1 MRVLRL
7 TKTLSGLACLAAIA
21 MLPANAAGMQ
31 MAITFDDL
39 PAHASLPPGVT
50 RIDVAK
56 SIIHALNAHHAPSVF
71 GFVNAQDIAQT
82 PADAEVLQLWRAAGY
97 PLGNHTYSHP
107 DANTVTAAAFERDVL
122 ADEPTLRK
130 YMGRHDWHWL
140 RLPYLHEG
148 DTPEKRQEIAG
159 FLEAHKYRLAQVTL
173 SFDDYAYN
181 DPYARCM
188 KKGNKAAVEWMK
200 QSILDRASVDIVAA
214 QKMSALL
221 YGRDIKHVLLMHIG
235 AFDAVM
241 LPKLLKLYEQRG
253 VKLISLPVAQSD
265 PAYKDSSSQR
275 FDWGGTMLAEQ
286 MVARNIP
293 IPAFAN
299 RDDELQQIDSLCK

>member
-1 MRVLRL
+1 MCAQRL
-7 TKTLSGLACLAAIA
+7 TGALFGLACMAAVA

-50 RIDVAK
+50 RTDVAK
-56 SIIHALNAHHAPSVF
+56 SIIHALKAHHAPQVF
-71 GFVNAQDIAQT
+71 GFVNAEDVAQT
-82 PADAEVLQLWRAAGY
+82 PADAEVLRLWRDAGF

-107 DANTVTAAAFERDVL
+107 DANAVTAAVFERDIL

-130 YMGRHDWHWL
+130 YMARHDWHWL
-140 RLPYLHEG
+140 RLPFLQEG
-148 DTPEKRQEIAG
+148 DTPEKRHEIAG
-159 FLEAHKYRLAQVTL
+159 FLESHKYRLAQVTL

-188 KKGNKAAVEWMK
+188 KKGDTHTVERMK
-200 QSILDRASVDIVAA
+200 QNYLDRASVDIVAA
-214 QKMSALL
+214 QKMSTLL

-241 LPKLLKLYEQRG
+241 LPELLKLYERRG
-253 VKLISLPVAQSD
+253 VRFISLPAAESD
-265 PAYKDSSSQR
+265 PAYKDSGSQQ

>member
-188 KKGNKAAVEWMK
+188 KKGNKAAVEC
-200 QSILDRASVDIVAA
+200 LVAS
-214 QKMSALL
+214 L
-221 YGRDIKHVLLMHIG
+221 RDPNEGIRWLVRSNLRRLTG
-235 AFDAVM
+235 
-241 LPKLLKLYEQRG
+241 LKLG
-253 VKLISLPVAQSD
+253 AD
-265 PAYKDSSSQR
+265 PAA
-275 FDWGGTMLAEQ
+275 WEQ
-286 MVARNIP
+286 WWKENGRTFTPQPTGRSGRGRN
-293 IPAFAN
+293 
-299 RDDELQQIDSLCK
+299 